1 MQGASVAPLLSP
13 LLLHLWAPLLTAHLS
28 LLLLLWSV
36 YCYTFWAFSFCY
48 TFGFSLLLLLWS
60 VYCYSFEVFTATPLK
75 CLLLHLWAFSSATPL
90 GFLFCY
96 SFGISLLLNLPVS
109 KENWRKMKHVIFFTI
124 SCTRVRVMRVGSN
137 TFGNSWASAGPYTA
151 NFFPIKSIGKPCVA
165 KGPCNM
171 HINVTEIVT

>member
-1 MQGASVAPLLSP
+1 MFPYYSWHFRKCPLFFGILSPFSRCSSKQMQSASVAPLLSP
-13 LLLHLWAPLLTAHLS
+13 LLLHLWAPLLNAHLS

-36 YCYTFWAFSFCY
+36 YCSTFWAFSFCY

-109 KENWRKMKHVIFFTI
+109 NENWRKMKHVILLQF
-124 SCTRVRVMRVGSN
+124 
-137 TFGNSWASAGPYTA
+137 
-151 NFFPIKSIGKPCVA
+151 
-165 KGPCNM
+165 
-171 HINVTEIVT
+171 H